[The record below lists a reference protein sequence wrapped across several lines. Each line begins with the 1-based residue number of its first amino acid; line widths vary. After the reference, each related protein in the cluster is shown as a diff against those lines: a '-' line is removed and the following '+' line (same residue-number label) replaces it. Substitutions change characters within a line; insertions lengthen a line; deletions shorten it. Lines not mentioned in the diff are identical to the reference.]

1 MSAWSRSVAVVPY
14 FVVISEQG
22 PTWADS
28 VDMRQQDDWAGHA
41 SFMNGLADEGF
52 VVLGGPIDRSTRHS
66 ARLIVRADS
75 EGEVRDRLAR
85 DPWAQTGVLT
95 TKSVEEWEV
104 LLGGDE

>member
-1 MSAWSRSVAVVPY
+1 MPY

-28 VDMRQQDDWAGHA
+28 VDMRHQDDWAGHA
-41 SFMNGLADEGF
+41 SFMNGITDDGL
-52 VVLGGPIDRSTRHS
+52 VVLGGPIRNGNRHT

-75 EGEVRDRLAR
+75 EAEVRDRLAA
-85 DPWAQTGVLT
+85 DPWAQTGILT

-104 LLGGDE
+104 LLGGDD